1 MAYQS
6 RYMREKYGESDN
18 SFKEYVSR
26 VQQAIDKAPEAQ
38 PEWPKNKKTQ
48 TPIFSAAQPS
58 QPITRQASQTTPVDL
73 SKMTE
78 AEKVAYANDLLTQLN
93 WQAAPDVQQKNAAA
107 QGAGG
112 SFQERVRDA
121 TTPVCLVKNHHRQVF

>member
-38 PEWPKNKKTQ
+38 PQWLQNKKRKRQ
-48 TPIFSAAQPS
+48 YS
-58 QPITRQASQTTPVDL
+58 QLPRMPRQIL
-73 SKMTE
+73 
-78 AEKVAYANDLLTQLN
+78 
-93 WQAAPDVQQKNAAA
+93 WI
-107 QGAGG
+107 
-112 SFQERVRDA
+112 
-121 TTPVCLVKNHHRQVF
+121 